1 MLTAKQ
7 MTLPDELK
15 KKIIASKKK
24 DKPGMKIQ
32 VANRKFMNNGVA

>member
-7 MTLPDELK
+7 TTLPDELK
-15 KKIIASKKK
+15 KKILASKKK

-32 VANRKFMNNGVA
+32 EANKKFMA

>member
-1 MLTAKQ
+1 MLTGKQ

-15 KKIIASKKK
+15 KKIMASKKK

-32 VANRKFMNNGVA
+32 IANRKFMGNGVS

>member
-15 KKIIASKKK
+15 KKIMASKKK

-32 VANRKFMNNGVA
+32 VASREFIGNGIS